1 MKLSHGTIR
10 KTMAFGCMLLT
21 MVMLLAACG
30 GNGNG
35 GNNVGGNNGG
45 SGNGGAGNVEQAN
58 NAGGADHSSSARTI
72 THTLGDTDIPDDV
85 KKIVVLEWTY
95 AEDLLALGVQPAG
108 VADIKGFQNWY
119 GALEQQLDGS
129 VVDVG
134 TRQEPSI
141 ETIMSLDPDLIIGV
155 KFRHEAIYD
164 QLSDIA
170 PTLIFNPYPEEGQGD
185 QFAEMEGTLKLI
197 AEAIGKQA
205 EGEKVLADLNAA
217 LEANKAKIEASGK
230 GNHEIVLTQA
240 WSTDGVASFRLFTDN
255 SMAMA
260 ILNKIGL
267 VNAHKDES
275 FQIYGYSETSL
286 EGLTKIQHASL
297 LYTIGAEDTIFSE
310 LLPSNEVYKELQFVK
325 ENRVY
330 DLDGIWPFG
339 GPLSAEKLS
348 DKVTGLLTE

>member
-1 MKLSHGTIR
+1 MKLSNGTMR
-10 KTMAFGCMLLT
+10 KTMAFGCMLMT
-21 MVMLLAACG
+21 MVILLAACG
-30 GNGNG
+30 GNSNG
-35 GNNVGGNNGG
+35 GNNNGGNNGG
-45 SGNGGAGNVEQAN
+45 SGNQGAANAEQTN
-58 NAGGADHSSSARTI
+58 NGGGADQSSGARTI
-72 THTLGDTDIPDDV
+72 THTLGDTEIPGDV
-85 KKIVVLEWTY
+85 KNIVVLEWTY
-95 AEDLLALGVQPAG
+95 VEDLLALGVQPAG
-108 VADIKGFQNWY
+108 VADITGYKKWY
-119 GALEQQLDGS
+119 GALDQKLDDA

-185 QFAEMEGTLKLI
+185 QFAEMEGTFKLI
-197 AEAIGKQA
+197 AEAVGKQE
-205 EGEKVLADLNAA
+205 EGEKVLAELNAA
-217 LEANKAKIEASGK
+217 LEANKAKIEAAGK
-230 GNHEIVLTQA
+230 GNHEIVMTQA

-267 VNAHKDES
+267 VNAHKDEA

-286 EGLTKIQHASL
+286 EGLTKTQQASL
-297 LYTIGAEDTIFSE
+297 LYTIGADDTIFSE

-339 GPLSAEKLS
+339 GPLSAENLS
-348 DKVTGLLTE
+348 DKVTELLTK